1 MTPGPFF
8 IKPIGFVRL
17 RDERSFIEIMPDY
30 RDAMDGLDGFSHIN
44 VLFWFHENDHPE
56 GRSVLKVHPRKDPN
70 NPLTGVFATHSP
82 LRPNLI
88 GITLCR
94 IQAIDGTRIEVDA
107 IDAREGTPVIDIKCF
122 IPTSRPLKSL
132 RLPEWV

>member
-1 MTPGPFF
+1 MSPGPFF
-8 IKPIGFVRL
+8 IKPIGVVRL
-17 RDERSFIEIMPDY
+17 RQERCFLEIMPDF

-44 VLFWFHENDHPE
+44 VLFWFHENDHSE
-56 GRSVLKVHPRKDPN
+56 GRSVLKVRPRKDPR
-70 NPLTGVFATHSP
+70 NPLIGVFATHSP

-94 IQAIDGTRIEVDA
+94 IQAIDDTRIEVDA

-122 IPTSRPLKSL
+122 IPTSRRLESL
-132 RLPEWV
+132 RLPKWV